1 MPDAGSLTALHFA
14 LALAVMALSGF
25 VHGALGLGFPLVA
38 TPLLA
43 LFTDIKTAI
52 VFTLLPSLTAIVI
65 SLVKGG
71 RPAEVIRAYW
81 MLPLYMIAGSYL
93 GARLLIV
100 ADPTPF
106 LLLLA
111 LLIMAYLNLQRLRG
125 LASGWIGVHPRAARA
140 AFGMVAGVFESTA
153 NVAGPVLLIF
163 FLSTALPPLALVQA
177 LNLCFLAG
185 KSTQALTLGLA
196 GGVPAAVWLS
206 TLPFAGIGAAG
217 LFWGMRMRSRID
229 AETYRGWL
237 RRALTVI
244 AALLIGQFA
253 WTMTSNYQ

>member
-1 MPDAGSLTALHFA
+1 MPDAGSLTALH
-14 LALAVMALSGF
+14 LALAVGVMALAGF

-52 VFTLLPSLTAIVI
+52 VFTVVPALTAIVI
-65 SLVKGG
+65 SLVRGG
-71 RPAEVIRAYW
+71 RPAQVIRAYW
-81 MLPLYMIAGSYL
+81 MLPLYMIAGSYA
-93 GARLLIV
+93 GARLLIA
-100 ADPTPF
+100 ADPAPF

-111 LLIMAYLNLQRLRG
+111 LLILAYLNLQRLRG
-125 LASGWIGVHPRAARA
+125 LASGWIGAHPRAARA
-140 AFGMVAGVFESTA
+140 AFGLLAGVFESAA

-185 KSTQALTLGLA
+185 KSTQGLTLALA
-196 GGVPAAVWLS
+196 GGIPAGVWLS
-206 TLPFAGIGAAG
+206 TIPFAAVGAAG
-217 LFWGMRMRSRID
+217 LFWGMRVRDRID

-237 RRALTVI
+237 RRALWVI
-244 AALLIGQFA
+244 AALLIGQFLWRVA
-253 WTMTSNYQ
+253 GA